1 MGLNECKAQEP
12 KGQHSSKRP
21 LPAGRPYADRKWPN
35 GVGLV
40 SVIIPARNDAA
51 TVERTVSSVLN

>member
-1 MGLNECKAQEP
+1 MQGTGT

-21 LPAGRPYADRKWPN
+21 LPAGCPYADRKWPN